1 MLPERTIE
9 VGGLDTTVVGDP
21 ATAELTV
28 ALLHGFAMQPADFT
42 PFAHSIG
49 VPGLFLFPRAPL
61 PAYPEPGAARGWS
74 WWQTDP
80 IVRARSLALGAR
92 DFVDEH
98 PAGLLEARTALRR
111 FVDAAAR
118 LNKTPERPLVVGGF
132 SQGGMVVC
140 DAALREPLPVAGLAL
155 LSASRI
161 AFDQWKPLLAVGVAL
176 KKLPVF
182 VSHGRRDEDLS
193 FAAGERLRDCLIEAG
208 ADVTWQPFD
217 DGHEVPLVVWR
228 RLRKFLLGVAR
239 PS

>member
-9 VGGLDTTVVGDP
+9 IGGLETTVVGDP
-21 ATAELTV
+21 ATAELSV
-28 ALLHGFAMQPADFT
+28 ALLHGFAMEPADFT

-61 PAYPEPGAARGWS
+61 AAYPQPGVATGWS

-98 PAGLLEARTALRR
+98 PAGLIEARTTLRR

-118 LNKTPERPLVVGGF
+118 LNSTRGHERPFVVGGF

-140 DAALREPLPVAGLAL
+140 DAVLREPLPVAGLAL

-161 AFDQWKPLLAVGVAL
+161 AFDEWQPLLAGAL
-176 KKLPVF
+176 KKVPVF
-182 VSHGRRDEDLS
+182 VSHGRGDEDLS
-193 FAAGERLRDCLIEAG
+193 FAAGERLRDCLLGAG

-228 RLRKFLLGVAR
+228 GLRNFLLGVAR

>member
-9 VGGLDTTVVGDP
+9 IGGLETTVVGDP
-21 ATAELTV
+21 ATAELSV

-61 PAYPEPGAARGWS
+61 AAYPQPGVATGWS

-98 PAGLLEARTALRR
+98 PAGLIEARTALRR

-118 LNKTPERPLVVGGF
+118 LNRTPGRDRPIVVGGF

-140 DAALREPLPVAGLAL
+140 DAVLREPLPVAGLAL

-161 AFDQWKPLLAVGVAL
+161 AFDEWQPLLAGAL
-176 KKLPVF
+176 KKVPVF
-182 VSHGRRDEDLS
+182 VSHGRGDEDLS
-193 FAAGERLRDCLIEAG
+193 FAAGERLRDCLLGAG

-228 RLRKFLLGVAR
+228 GLRKFLLGVAR